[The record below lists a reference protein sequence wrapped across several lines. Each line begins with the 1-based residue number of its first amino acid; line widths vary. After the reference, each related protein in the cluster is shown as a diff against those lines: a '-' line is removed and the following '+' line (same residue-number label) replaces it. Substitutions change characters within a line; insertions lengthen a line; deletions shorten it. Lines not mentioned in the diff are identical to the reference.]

1 VHVGGTLSEIGVA
14 ERVLWSRRVAERPFV
29 LLAQP
34 TLFDPSRAPDGKHTA
49 WGFRHVPNAWQGSTE
64 EEQVVVDR
72 IEAQIERFG
81 PRFRERILARAVNT
95 PHRLNQWN
103 TSTLTLDGVYACSA
117 SRPPGGG
124 VHGMVGYHAARAAL
138 RERFGVR

>member
-1 VHVGGTLSEIGVA
+1 VCSPQNARLRAAVTHIGRPQAETAVA
-14 ERVLWSRRVAERPFV
+14 QLTSRGRSP
-29 LLAQP
+29 P
-34 TLFDPSRAPDGKHTA
+34 RAPDGKHTA
-49 WGFRHVPNAWQGSTE
+49 WGFCHVPNAWQGSAE

-72 IEAQIERFG
+72 IEEQIERIA

-95 PHRLNQWN
+95 PHRLDQWN
-103 TSTLTLDGVYACSA
+103 TSTLALDGVYAFSA